1 VSATFAG
8 VPKRSSR
15 PPKATAQIPNHDQ
28 PIASP
33 GARVG
38 EPMHA
43 EEHPGSS
50 NGDADRDGTAGDR
63 GAFGEL
69 PTPSTYATAR
79 YVAAA
84 AVV

>member
-1 VSATFAG
+1 
-8 VPKRSSR
+8 
-15 PPKATAQIPNHDQ
+15 
-28 PIASP
+28 
-33 GARVG
+33 
-38 EPMHA
+38 MHA